1 MNKRINDSYDIDREE
16 VEELV
21 IRDCNQ
27 ESVSMVT
34 ISQFDW
40 LVQTLFEKKVINQK
54 EVDKI
59 YKGE

>member
-1 MNKRINDSYDIDREE
+1 MINRINDSYDIDREE